1 MPVYFVACRGFLRP
15 FPHGTTSDPSMRP
28 RVAEHFRYEETAG
41 SLVTNQGR
49 NAASSEMPQPARGH
63 GLLKRPIELA
73 KRDYD
78 FQ

>member
-1 MPVYFVACRGFLRP
+1 
-15 FPHGTTSDPSMRP
+15 MRP